1 MERSRKCAHRWF
13 LLFWVLASSESS
25 LVSSLC
31 IPVDSSTQLR
41 RRQRTFP
48 VHYVVVPNVA
58 SVESATVPLSPIEFH
73 VNGDENTQESDN
85 YMLRFGG
92 VGRLLASKLPNPS
105 IDAVEAILSRL
116 RNAVVIVI
124 GLGGVGS
131 WAAEALCRSGIG
143 RLVLVDLDDI
153 CISNTNRQL
162 HALASTTGQMKID
175 ALRDRFEQINPDCIV
190 TLVHDFVTA
199 DSVDAIFGRV
209 LADEP
214 PRESAIVVLDAIDG
228 AKEKAAIL
236 SYCDLHQLPVVTCGG
251 AAGRSDPSRVQRTD
265 ITLVQGDKLLASCK
279 KELRKHHG
287 FHAGLS
293 FREVQKGRRVKKW
306 NIDCV
311 YSDEEIPEGSATNT
325 TSNLRQCDGALGTAC
340 FLTGTFGFAAA
351 AAIVDKVA
359 YNALAPPRGRR

>member
-1 MERSRKCAHRWF
+1 MKPRTRPHRWF
-13 LLFWVLASSESS
+13 LLCWVLASSESS
-25 LVSSLC
+25 LVSSLY
-31 IPVDSSTQLR
+31 IDAASTQLR
-41 RRQRTFP
+41 RRPRTLP
-48 VHYVVVPNVA
+48 VRHVVPNVGI
-58 SVESATVPLSPIEFH
+58 VESAATVPVTPVELYID
-73 VNGDENTQESDN
+73 GDENVQEPDK

-92 VGRLLASKLPNPS
+92 VGRLLAGKSPNPS
-105 IDAVEAILSRL
+105 IDTVEAIMHRL
-116 RNAVVIVI
+116 RKAVVMVI

-162 HALASTTGQMKID
+162 HALSSTTGQMKID
-175 ALRDRFEQINPDCIV
+175 ALRDRFAQINPDCIV

-199 DSVDAIFGRV
+199 DSIDAIFGRV
-209 LADEP
+209 LANEP
-214 PRESAIVVLDAIDG
+214 QPREPSAIFVLDAIDG

-251 AAGRSDPSRVQRTD
+251 AAGRSDPSRVRRTD

-279 KELRKHHG
+279 KELRKHYG
-287 FHAGLS
+287 FQAGLS
-293 FREVQKGRRVKKW
+293 FRELQKGRRVKKW

-311 YSDEEIPEGSATNT
+311 YSDEDIPDESVTNS

-340 FLTGTFGFAAA
+340 FLTGTFGFTAA